1 MTALR
6 SATTLPANNVVLW
19 LRAAVGAEDGE
30 VGVSLRLASVDTGHM
45 PWERHFAIMLL
56 AKRRR

>member
-1 MTALR
+1 MTVFCL
-6 SATTLPANNVVLW
+6 ATKQPAKSEMLW